1 MLTKRALV
9 VPAVVFFLLAI
20 LAIAKYAPLPLD
32 PFKDFQVLYRAD
44 QGILRGIALY
54 DRAAQEQM
62 IADDLGVS
70 VDRVFVLPFP
80 YPPWYA
86 LTTLPLALLP
96 IDVAVRAWFLLNIAM
111 LMLSVWLLTDGWTPR
126 KRLYS
131 FVAAPLFLPVF
142 GALIVGQ
149 YVFPTILGMAML
161 IYSLQHKTLWMIAL
175 GMALVTFKP
184 HIGILIALAMTARL
198 FLRRGDFN
206 RRAILYTAMAGAS
219 LFLLGFLADGNWI
232 VNYPKSL
239 FAFKNVSECEICI
252 SLPMTIVRLA
262 GWGYDQAFIV
272 SLVLLIVFSFVLIKN
287 FSRMDN
293 DMLIALFTCM
303 ALLVNPYLLNY
314 DFAFAIIPLF
324 IFAGIAR
331 SRMDWFAIAFIFLLP
346 WFGLTLGRDGN
357 LALLVSTITLAA
369 VLLTNLRKAHT
380 IAATN

>member
-1 MLTKRALV
+1 MLTKRALII
-9 VPAVVFFLLAI
+9 PAIVFFLLAI
-20 LAIAKYAPLPLD
+20 LAIAQYAPLPLD

-54 DRAAQEQM
+54 DRVAQEQM
-62 IADDLGVS
+62 VADDLGVS
-70 VDRVFVLPFP
+70 IDRVFVLPFP

-86 LTTLPLALLP
+86 LATLPLALLP
-96 IDVAVRAWFLLNIAM
+96 IDMAVRAWFLLNLTM

-161 IYSLQHKTLWMIAL
+161 IYSLRHKTLWMIAL

-184 HIGILIALAMTARL
+184 HVGMLIALAMTVRF

-206 RRAILYTAMAGAS
+206 RRAILYTALAGAT
-219 LFLLGFLADGNWI
+219 LFLLGFLVDGNWI

-252 SLPMTIVRLA
+252 SLPMTVVRLA

-272 SLVLLIVFSFVLIKN
+272 SFVLLIVFSFVLVKN
-287 FSRMDN
+287 FSRMDDN
-293 DMLIALFTCM
+293 MLIALFACM

-314 DFAFAIIPLF
+314 DFAFAVIPLF
-324 IFAGIAR
+324 ILAGIAR
-331 SRMDWFAIAFIFLLP
+331 SRIDWFAIAFIFLLP
-346 WFGLTLGRDGN
+346 WLGLTLGRDGN

>member
-1 MLTKRALV
+1 MLTKRALII
-9 VPAVVFFLLAI
+9 PAIVFFLLAI
-20 LAIAKYAPLPLD
+20 LAIAQYAPLPLD
-32 PFKDFQVLYRAD
+32 PFKDVQVLYRAD

-54 DRAAQEQM
+54 DRVAQEQM
-62 IADDLGVS
+62 VADDLGVS
-70 VDRVFVLPFP
+70 IDRVFVLPFP

-86 LTTLPLALLP
+86 LATLPLALLP
-96 IDVAVRAWFLLNIAM
+96 IDMAVRAWFLLNLTM

-161 IYSLQHKTLWMIAL
+161 VYAPRHKILWMIAL
-175 GMALVTFKP
+175 GMVLVTFKP

-206 RRAILYTAMAGAS
+206 RRAILYTALAGVT
-219 LFLLGFLADGNWI
+219 LFLLGFLVDGNWI

-252 SLPMTIVRLA
+252 SLPMTVVRLA

-272 SLVLLIVFSFVLIKN
+272 SFVLLIVFSFVLVKN
-287 FSRMDN
+287 FSRMDDN
-293 DMLIALFTCM
+293 MLIALFTCL

-314 DFAFAIIPLF
+314 DFAFAIISLF
-324 IFAGIAR
+324 VLAGIAR
-331 SRMDWFAIAFIFLLP
+331 SRIDWFAIAFIFLLP
-346 WFGLTLGRDGN
+346 WLGLTLGRDGN